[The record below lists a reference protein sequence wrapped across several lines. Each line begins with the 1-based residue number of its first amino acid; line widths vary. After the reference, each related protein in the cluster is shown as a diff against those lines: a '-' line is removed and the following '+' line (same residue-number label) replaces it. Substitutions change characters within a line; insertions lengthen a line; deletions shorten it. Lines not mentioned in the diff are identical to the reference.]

1 VIPQGVEFKLKTDD
15 PAFTHFR
22 KFAVE
27 AGLKRPQTA
36 VLTHS
41 YEPTQVAAMAAFA
54 KSSRRE

>member
-1 VIPQGVEFKLKTDD
+1 VIPQGVEFKLKTDE
-15 PAFTHFR
+15 FTHFR